1 MIVRVLAAS
10 LVIAWFAACA
20 APLPPPAAETQEDV
34 SELAVAPVRL
44 IAPTQAQLEAALSGD
59 QAAMARAITNDTCI
73 AASSC
78 PPEFGSCANWSGPSE
93 CDFGCGGICKCI
105 FTPDGNCEPEIRG
118 HSTTNA
124 FRVCF
129 DSSGNSC
136 TEWRK
141 STVFFCGC

>member
-1 MIVRVLAAS
+1 MALRLADKVPLPHLGLSRSPVCEWIHLEENMIVRVLAAS

-78 PPEFGSCANWSGPSE
+78 PPEFGSCAN
-93 CDFGCGGICKCI
+93 
-105 FTPDGNCEPEIRG
+105 
-118 HSTTNA
+118 
-124 FRVCF
+124 
-129 DSSGNSC
+129 
-136 TEWRK
+136 
-141 STVFFCGC
+141 